1 MDSEVARRRA
11 EGILAAWNRR
21 DYGAVA
27 DNVSPHVVLVDH
39 IRGRKADGP
48 AGYID
53 RFQPTLDAF
62 EDMQGETVSLIVQGN
77 QVAHETIWRG
87 RHTAPLK
94 LHSGATIDPTNEQ
107 VTLHI
112 ATYMEVDEDGKPTAI
127 RTYGTR
133 DEIPLI
139 AHATGVG

>member
-1 MDSEVARRRA
+1 MDTEVARRRA
-11 EGILAAWNRR
+11 EGILTAWNRR
-21 DYGAVA
+21 DYAAVA
-27 DNVSPHVVLVDH
+27 DNVSPHLVLVDH
-39 IRGRKADGP
+39 IRGRKAEGP
-48 AGYID
+48 AGYVD
-53 RFQPTLDAF
+53 RFRPTLDAF
-62 EDMQGETVSLIVQGN
+62 EDMQGETVSLIVEGN

-112 ATYMEVDEDGKPTAI
+112 ATHMEVDEAGKPTTI

>member
-1 MDSEVARRRA
+1 MDSEVARSRA

-21 DYGAVA
+21 DYDAVA

-48 AGYID
+48 AGYVG
-53 RFQPTLDAF
+53 RFRPTLDAF
-62 EDMQGETVSLIVQGN
+62 EDMQGETVSLIVEGN
-77 QVAHETIWRG
+77 Q
-87 RHTAPLK
+87 
-94 LHSGATIDPTNEQ
+94 
-107 VTLHI
+107 HI
-112 ATYMEVDEDGKPTAI
+112 ATHMEVDEDGKPTTI

>member
-21 DYGAVA
+21 DYAAVA

-48 AGYID
+48 AGDVD
-53 RFQPTLDAF
+53 RFQPTLEVFA
-62 EDMQGETVSLIVQGN
+62 DMQGETVSLIVEGN

-133 DEIPLI
+133 DEIPLV
-139 AHATGVG
+139 AHATGAG

>member
-11 EGILAAWNRR
+11 EAILDAWNRR
-21 DYGAVA
+21 DYQAVA

-48 AGYID
+48 AGYVD
-53 RFQPTLDAF
+53 RFKPTLEAF
-62 EDMQGETVSLIVQGN
+62 ENMQGETVSLMVEGN
-77 QVAHETIWRG
+77 HVAHEITWRG
-87 RHTAPLK
+87 RHTAPLR
-94 LHSGATIDPTNEQ
+94 LSSGATIDPTNEQ
-107 VTLHI
+107 VTVHI
-112 ATYMEVDEDGKPTAI
+112 ATHMEVDEDGKPTAI

-139 AHATGVG
+139 AHATGAG